1 MKKIIVSLVV
11 LLALLGFSACSA
23 TEQSEAAA
31 VTPYE
36 FTSQEEKVLQMF
48 GIDSSAALVN
58 FDAPS
63 DSAALQVNVYYLTNG
78 AWQRYGGGTVSLGM
92 ENEQVNQLQ
101 GMVSVLRQD
110 EYALA
115 IRINNGGSTATYNT
129 DPLNSNMEGSTSAW
143 TVLDSSKDIVLDQEI
158 PVALYVY
165 DDSYSMSGYTVDDYF
180 TPEVFA
186 DMDLVQA
193 VTLTFSAENIY

>member
-1 MKKIIVSLVV
+1 MYKR
-11 LLALLGFSACSA
+11 
-23 TEQSEAAA
+23 Q
-31 VTPYE
+31 
-36 FTSQEEKVLQMF
+36 
-48 GIDSSAALVN
+48 
-58 FDAPS
+58 PS

-78 AWQRYGGGTVSLGM
+78 AWQRYGGGTVSLGL
-92 ENEQVNQLQ
+92 ESGQDNQLQ

-193 VTLTFSAENIY
+193 VTLTFSAENID

>member
-58 FDAPS
+58 FNAPS
-63 DSAALQVNVYYLTNG
+63 ASSSLQVNVYYLTDG
-78 AWQRYGGGTVSLGM
+78 SWQCYGGGTISLDLESG
-92 ENEQVNQLQ
+92 QVNQLQ

-115 IRINNGGSTATYNT
+115 IRVNSDGVTSAYRTE
-129 DPLNSNMEGSTSAW
+129 PLNPNINGITSAFAIM
-143 TVLDSSKDIVLDQEI
+143 DSAKDIVLDQEI

-193 VTLTFSAENIY
+193 VTLTFSAENID